1 MFPSATAKR
10 KALLRHEARLH
21 HDKPGVV
28 TISGKRYTGRVDRD
42 PRDWLPSDGGATRG
56 QRMVAR
62 ILKSAMDSPPA
73 QKALVT
79 HDGVQFKVSSI
90 GGDNATDV
98 AWVLRCVRW
107 MD

>member
-1 MFPSATAKR
+1 
-10 KALLRHEARLH
+10 
-21 HDKPGVV
+21 
-28 TISGKRYTGRVDRD
+28 
-42 PRDWLPSDGGATRG
+42 
-56 QRMVAR
+56 MVAR